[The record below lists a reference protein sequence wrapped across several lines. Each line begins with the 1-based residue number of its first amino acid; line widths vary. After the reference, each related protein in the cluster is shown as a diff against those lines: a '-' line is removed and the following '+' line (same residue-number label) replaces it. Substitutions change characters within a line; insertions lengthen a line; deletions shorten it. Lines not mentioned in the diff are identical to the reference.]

1 MIKYQRSKREPTVKQ
16 IEINPTISHLVAV
29 SNNSVI
35 GVDNHLPWTLKA
47 DLKHLSAYTQKKRSL
62 WVKIRSLRLAERYRT
77 EKIL

>member
-1 MIKYQRSKREPTVKQ
+1 MKKVKTD
-16 IEINPTISHLVAV
+16 PTISHLVAV

-47 DLKHLSAYTQKKRSL
+47 DLKHVSAYTQKKRSL

>member
-1 MIKYQRSKREPTVKQ
+1 MKKVKTDL
-16 IEINPTISHLVAV
+16 TISHLVAV

-62 WVKIRSLRLAERYRT
+62 WVKIRSLLLAERYRT

>member
-1 MIKYQRSKREPTVKQ
+1 MKKIKTD
-16 IEINPTISHLVAV
+16 PTISHLAAV